1 MKWAAYLFF
10 VLAAVKIGG
19 TLYYFMQGEA
29 GFTWGHLLTK
39 VFWGL
44 MFLGMG
50 AYMLKH
56 EAPEKED
63 PASLGR
69 GPR

>member
-1 MKWAAYLFF
+1 MKWMAYLFF

-19 TLYYFMQGEA
+19 TLFYFIQGEA
-29 GFTWGHLLTK
+29 GFTWGHLATK
-39 VFWGL
+39 TFWGL
-44 MFLGMG
+44 MLIGMG
-50 AYMLKH
+50 CYILKR
-56 EAPEKED
+56 EAPTKDD